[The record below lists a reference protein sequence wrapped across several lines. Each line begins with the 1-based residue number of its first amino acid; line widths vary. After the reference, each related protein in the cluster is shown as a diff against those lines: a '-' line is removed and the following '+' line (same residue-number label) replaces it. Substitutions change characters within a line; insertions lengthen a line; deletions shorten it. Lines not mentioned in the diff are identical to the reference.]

1 MRKASGDVVSL
12 RCGCAGDG
20 VLMRLVSEPKPARGN
35 RPHPPDAHVPPDATD
50 IPPPPGLESNAP
62 AVSTVP
68 APAPDIPSP
77 DADSA

>member
-1 MRKASGDVVSL
+1 
-12 RCGCAGDG
+12 
-20 VLMRLVSEPKPARGN
+20 MRLMSEPKPARGN

-62 AVSTVP
+62 AIST
-68 APAPDIPSP
+68 APTPDMRPP